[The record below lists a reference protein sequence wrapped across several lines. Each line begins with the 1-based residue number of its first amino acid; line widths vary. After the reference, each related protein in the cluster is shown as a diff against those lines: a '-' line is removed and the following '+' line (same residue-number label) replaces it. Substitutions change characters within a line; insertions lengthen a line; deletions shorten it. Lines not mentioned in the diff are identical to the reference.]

1 MNGKL
6 SIEKIE
12 KLKRLKTILDNPL
25 YEKKVSSKAKKF
37 MALLETA
44 YPEIS
49 IKPEE
54 IKVEIPEWEKTKE
67 LAIKKGYQAELTGI
81 TKPESTYGTL
91 VQKGLLPEFR
101 DKTFWGKV
109 KESFKF
115 PLLKLMSGAMAF
127 PRAEAAMQAE
137 QVKQTGVEEFQKRG
151 FFGPIETQKKYA
163 EEQQKKGQPVDL
175 KKYMELGKP
184 YQPKKMPEESI
195 KKQFEV
201 LAKAFMNMPGEYQ
214 DYSWAKALKVMYP
227 DSYMT
232 KPFTFA
238 EKWGA
243 KDAPWYKKFIS
254 GLAGSPA
261 EITGFAMDILTD
273 PLTYITM
280 GARGAKTG
288 VTLSDDL
295 TVKGGK
301 VLLPKG
307 TPVVLTKLGKEV
319 VEEGTKK
326 TLPRV
331 LKFVSKAI
339 SREKP
344 LTKTAKLLKG
354 VPEEILKK
362 GVEIKVTEGVLKN
375 IVKNVPYDEAAKLI
389 DFGGIKIMGET
400 IIPGYKI
407 ARTLKPLIAKIEQV
421 PLVNTI
427 ERMFWTRKGFPEAMR
442 PLRTIVKTQMRHRYE
457 EGAKLIQDIFK
468 GLSKSEID
476 DVGKYIWMNSDIAL
490 YTAKGKNVPAK
501 LLSQLD
507 EITGKLNPKQ
517 VVAATRYQD
526 DFAKKFLANFE
537 KELKI
542 KYPELAKYYPAR
554 YMYEPTGWAR
564 RVIGP
569 ETGAFQKQKRLFYL
583 QAQKL
588 IKEGKIRPKDIIS
601 ASMQRTFEHTTSS
614 GRAMMLQEIKRFASP
629 IKKAGFKSVK
639 GIPELKGWHMADE
652 FIEPLLKVEKAFYG
666 DEGFRWT
673 MKVIDKGLDIW
684 RKTALFTP
692 GYHWRNFWT
701 DTISGSMEYGPKF
714 LKPRYWKEAL
724 DIQRRRHVP
733 IKSLKGMFGDEAY
746 DLFAKTGVKSGGW
759 YAEEAGKGVYR
770 GIWSS
775 KNTPFA
781 LSRRA
786 GIFREDLGRIV
797 CALIEKEAG
806 SSIENIVEQVGKVFF
821 HYWDVTQF
829 ERQFGRRFLNPFWTW
844 YSKNIRRQVELL
856 FTRPGAYAAIPKV
869 ATFVEGMSKMP
880 EGYQEYK
887 PEYFSDLFVTLT
899 PFRTQEGVPL
909 ALNPNFAFQDWSR
922 LSIKDFASSLNPML
936 KIPIELF
943 IAKKEIFFN
952 SPIREGKYVEAP
964 SLLSW
969 CKKLPD
975 DLISNFGMKVG
986 KDEKLYMT
994 EPAIYIWKQNPLFYN
1009 LMRLYPATE
1018 KPKTP
1023 YDWLAILA
1031 GIKFFPYEEDRN
1043 KQYYYQR
1050 FIDEVN
1056 EKIGAERALGYEIP
1070 EIPEIEK
1077 AYKEIYGEEVGKK
1090 YNIEKIKLVKALLA
1104 LRGGKKFRGA
1114 KEALELIEE
1123 PYEEEISKTKGKT
1136 IGELKEML
1144 ESLGIKPTME
1154 EVKTTLSR

>member
-6 SIEKIE
+6 PPYKIE
-12 KLKRLKTILDNPL
+12 KLKKLKALFDDPTYGKN
-25 YEKKVSSKAKKF
+25 VSTKAKKF
-37 MALLETA
+37 MAVLETL
-44 YPEIS
+44 YPEIGYE
-49 IKPEE
+49 PEE
-54 IKVEIPEWEKTKE
+54 VKVEIPEWEKAKE
-67 LAIKKGYQAELTGI
+67 LAIKKGYQAELAGI

-91 VQKGLLPEFR
+91 VEKGLLPEFR
-101 DKTFWGKV
+101 DKTFMGKV
-109 KESFKF
+109 GESLKF
-115 PLLKLMSGAMAF
+115 PLLKLMTLLMTPERTFGAMLAETGKRAGVGEKYLPGYKPELPTEVKF
-127 PRAEAAMQAE
+127 APPKFRKWEDIKAVLKVGGKELIRPIVDIPR
-137 QVKQTGVEEFQKRG
+137 K
-151 FFGPIETQKKYA
+151 
-163 EEQQKKGQPVDL
+163 
-175 KKYMELGKP
+175 
-184 YQPKKMPEESI
+184 
-195 KKQFEV
+195 
-201 LAKAFMNMPGEYQ
+201 PGEPEYIGMA
-214 DYSWAKALKVMYP
+214 SALKELLPKTPV
-227 DSYMT
+227 T
-232 KPFTFA
+232 KEFEFA
-238 EKWGA
+238 KEWGA
-243 KDAPWYKKFIS
+243 KEAPWYKKAVA

-261 EITGFAMDILTD
+261 DILGLYFD
-273 PLTYITM
+273 ILMPPLAYLSV

-288 VTLSDDL
+288 IALSDDL
-295 TVKGGK
+295 TIKGGK

-307 TPVVLTKLGKEV
+307 TPIVLTKLGKKV

-326 TLPRV
+326 TLPKV
-331 LKFVSKAI
+331 LNFVSKI
-339 SREKP
+339 IKGKP
-344 LTKTAKLLKG
+344 LTKTAKLLKE

-362 GVEIKVTEGVLKN
+362 GVKIKVTEGVLRN
-375 IVKNVPYDEAAKLI
+375 TVKNMPYDEAAKLI
-389 DFGGIKIMGET
+389 DFGGLKWGGKT

-407 ARTLKPLIAKIEQV
+407 TKALKPLIAKIEQV

-457 EGAKLIQDIFK
+457 EGARLIQDIFK

-476 DVGKYIWMNSDIAL
+476 NVGKYIWMNSDIAL
-490 YTAKGKNVPAK
+490 YTAKGKKIPTK

-526 DFAKKFLANFE
+526 DFVKKFLANFE

-542 KYPELAKYYPAR
+542 QYPELAKYYPAR
-554 YMYEPTGWAR
+554 YMYEPSGWAR

-588 IKEGKIRPKDIIS
+588 VKEGKIRPKDIIS
-601 ASMQRTFEHTTSS
+601 ASMQRTFEHTTQS

-629 IKKAGFKSVK
+629 VKKVGFTSVK

-733 IKSLKGMFGDEAY
+733 IKSLAGMYGDEAY

-775 KNTPFA
+775 RNTPFA

-797 CALIEKEAG
+797 CALIEKESG
-806 SSIENIVEQVGKVFF
+806 SSIESIVEQVGKVFF

-856 FTRPGAYAAIPKV
+856 FTRPGAYATIPKV

-887 PEYFSDLFVTLT
+887 PEYFSDLFVTMT

-922 LSIKDFASSLNPML
+922 LSLKDFASSLNPML
-936 KIPIELF
+936 KIPIEL
-943 IAKKEIFFN
+943 ITGKEIFFN
-952 SPIREGKYVEAP
+952 TPIREGKYVEAP
-964 SLLSW
+964 SQLSW

-975 DLISNFGMKVG
+975 DLISNFGMKVKRDG
-986 KDEKLYMT
+986 KLYMT
-994 EPAIYIWKQNPLFYN
+994 EPAIYIWRQNPLFYN

-1023 YDWLAILA
+1023 YDWLSIFA
-1031 GIKFFPYEEDRN
+1031 GIKFFPYEEDKAKR
-1043 KQYYYQR
+1043 QYYQE
-1050 FIDEVN
+1050 FIDEIN
-1056 EKIGAERALGYEIP
+1056 KRIAAEETEEYKIPDIN
-1070 EIPEIEK
+1070 EIEY
-1077 AYKEIYGEEVGKK
+1077 AYRQIYGEEIGKK
-1090 YNIEKIKLVKALLA
+1090 YDIEKIKLIKALLA
-1104 LRGGKKFRGA
+1104 LRGGKKVSGA
-1114 KEALELIEE
+1114 MTALKLVEE
-1123 PYEEEISKTKGKT
+1123 PYKEEMLKTKGKT
-1136 IGELKEML
+1136 IGELKAML

-1154 EVKTTLSR
+1154 EVKTTLSE